1 MGKTTLS
8 GTRKATAF
16 LAAVLTLGGAG
27 LVACSSGEKPVAMR
41 PAQATVPG
49 VTVKLLGEGAAP
61 RTPLVWFSDP
71 GDQEVNIKTTEGMSQ
86 TTTGGKKNQR
96 QDAASQAAG
105 NSDATDDQ
113 GDLSYEEV
121 TMNLP
126 VKASSSTDGN
136 KHNVTVTVGKPT
148 GTNADRNE
156 DISTAE
162 GFEISSTSTAD
173 GRVSSRTLSAPETA
187 TDSARASIEHAL
199 TQVTDM
205 PIVFPEQAIGEGAT
219 WSVSS
224 RIDGVI
230 SMRQTVTYT
239 LVERKG
245 QAVRLRVAVDRA
257 PAVKNLAQTDL
268 NVLDS
273 TTQASGQLNLDL
285 TKPLP
290 VRGRVEI
297 KQTLTFGKQGSKVK
311 VNQET
316 VQRTEW
322 DS

>member
-1 MGKTTLS
+1 MGKTSLA
-8 GTRKATAF
+8 GTKRTAA
-16 LAAVLTLGGAG
+16 LLTAVLTLGGTG
-27 LVACSSGEKPVAMR
+27 LVACSSGEKPPAMR

-49 VTVKLLGEGAAP
+49 VTVKLLGEGSAP
-61 RTPLVWFSDP
+61 RNPLVWFSDP
-71 GDQEVNIKTTEGMSQ
+71 GDQEATLKTTEGMSQ
-86 TTTGGKKNQR
+86 TTTGGKKSQR
-96 QDAASQAAG
+96 QDAGNQAAG
-105 NSDATDDQ
+105 GGEAGEQ

-126 VKASSSTDGN
+126 VKASSSTDGSQ
-136 KHNVTVTVGKPT
+136 HNVRVTLGKPT
-148 GTNADRNE
+148 GTNAERNE
-156 DISTAE
+156 DIATAE
-162 GFEISSTSTAD
+162 GFQMETESTAD
-173 GRVSSRTLSAPETA
+173 GRVSSRTMSAPETA

-199 TQVTDM
+199 TQVNDI
-205 PIVFPEQAIGEGAT
+205 PIVFPEQPIGEGAK

-245 QAVRLRVAVDRA
+245 QAVRLKVDVDRT
-257 PAVKNLAQTDL
+257 PAVRNVAQTNL
-268 NVLDS
+268 SVLDS
-273 TTQASGQLNLDL
+273 AVTASGQLNLDL

-290 VRGRVEI
+290 VKGRVEI
-297 KQTLTFGKQGSKVK
+297 KQALTFGQEGSKVRVK
-311 VNQET
+311 QET